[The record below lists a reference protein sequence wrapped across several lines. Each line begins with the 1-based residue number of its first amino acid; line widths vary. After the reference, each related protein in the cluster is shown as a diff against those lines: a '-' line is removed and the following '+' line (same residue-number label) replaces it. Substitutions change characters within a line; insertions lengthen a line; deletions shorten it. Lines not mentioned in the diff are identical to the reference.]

1 MDHKEQH
8 HEHHRHER
16 EQHKKEQKQH
26 EEQEMKKPTSLPYV
40 PLWLVVLGVV
50 LTLGAV
56 LTWIFAVP

>member
-16 EQHKKEQKQH
+16 EEHKKEQKLH
-26 EEQEMKKPTSLPYV
+26 EREQEKKSSLPV
-40 PLWLVVLGVV
+40 HPLWLLVVGVV

-56 LTWIFAVP
+56 LVWTLAR